1 MIRVHAEVSHVSAVR
16 DSQYNYV
23 RPVLE
28 RVVAAVAEEVNR
40 LFCCISRMNSNGCI
54 QAWVDIHCLQAGLGP
69 FLTASA
75 GTFLTDAAK
84 PLYDLERPGDK
95 DVIKVCIE
103 EFNKR
108 MRFHLASLQAK
119 PVKLK

>member
-1 MIRVHAEVSHVSAVR
+1 MSHVSAVR

-54 QAWVDIHCLQAGLGP
+54 QAWVDIHCLQTALAP
-69 FLTASA
+69 FLTESA

-95 DVIKVCIE
+95 EVIGTCIE

-108 MRFHLASLQAK
+108 MKFHLVSLKAK
-119 PVKLK
+119 PVALKRGK